1 MVVTQYFERPAGN
14 LLYFT
19 ANSRP
24 RVASVIGS
32 VGQVPARD
40 TGIPIFNHV

>member
-1 MVVTQYFERPAGN
+1 MVVTQYFESPAEN
-14 LLYFT
+14 LLYFA
-19 ANSRP
+19 ANNCP

-40 TGIPIFNHV
+40 MGIPIFNHI